1 MKNYLVSVG
10 VVTGFLIVYV
20 IAIQLNLSM
29 FLIWL
34 LFLISPIL
42 LIWMVVSVLKAPVEI
57 KETFDDKW
65 YQDR

>member
-34 LFLISPIL
+34 LFLISPVL

-57 KETFDDKW
+57 KETFDNKW
-65 YQDR
+65 YQDN